1 MKFLIVLSKE
11 NMNGERTKVAAY
23 LLGTHAKTMEKLLD
37 LAKESY
43 PDCYYIE
50 DEGEVFDALEEGKV
64 YKNGE
69 MVEFTPIPPTESEVK
84 EQSTDEIKNKYDA
97 ANELLKDKALIA
109 TLTGNQAALEKIQ
122 AEYKS
127 NLVSMAKELKA
138 VKGA

>member
-11 NMNGERTKVAAY
+11 NVNGERTKVAAY
-23 LLGTHAKTMEKLLD
+23 LLGTHAKTMENLLE

-43 PDCYYIE
+43 PDCYYLE
-50 DEGEVFDALEEGKV
+50 DEGEPFDALEEGLVFKD
-64 YKNGE
+64 GE

-97 ANELLKDKALIA
+97 ANEVLKDKALIA
-109 TLTGNQAALEKIQ
+109 TLTGNQSALEKIQ

>member
-11 NMNGERTKVAAY
+11 NVNGERTKVAAY
-23 LLGTHAKTMEKLLD
+23 LLGTHAKTMETLLE
-37 LAKESY
+37 LAKQDY
-43 PDCYYIE
+43 PDCFYLE
-50 DEGEVFDALEEGKV
+50 DEGEVFDALEAGKV

-69 MVEFTPIPPTESEVK
+69 MVELTPIPPTESEVK
-84 EQSTDEIKNKYDA
+84 EKSTDEIKNKYDA

-109 TLTGNQAALEKIQ
+109 TLTGNQVALEKIQ

>member
-11 NMNGERTKVAAY
+11 NVNGERTKVAAY
-23 LLGTHAKTMEKLLD
+23 LLGTHAKTMETLLE
-37 LAKESY
+37 LAKQDY
-43 PDCYYIE
+43 PDCFYLE
-50 DEGEVFDALEEGKV
+50 DEGEVFDALEAGKV

-69 MVEFTPIPPTESEVK
+69 MVELTPIPPTESEVK

-97 ANELLKDKALIA
+97 ANELLKDKTLIA
-109 TLTGNQAALEKIQ
+109 TLTGNQVALEKIQ